1 MEVIM
6 PVHQA
11 VGRSVPQL
19 AHRARLAEFLGQ
31 AFDRLARA
39 VRFAGEDEIVR
50 RYEGQ
55 SWCDSTERNMNYD
68 IMTGRYSRP

>member
-19 AHRARLAEFLGQ
+19 AHRARLTELLRQ

-39 VRFAGEDEIVR
+39 VRFAGEDDIVR
-50 RYEGQ
+50 RYEGH
-55 SWCDSTERNMNYD
+55 SWCDTTERRMNYH
-68 IMTGRYSRP
+68 IMTGRDLRP